1 MVRPIALGMAA
12 THLAAGDSVIM
23 PQFLDAEDEA
33 LLFRRAATE
42 AGAGFS
48 HFVGHQKGLYR
59 RMNLRR

>member
-1 MVRPIALGMAA
+1 MAA